1 MKTILISEDEKLIRK
16 GLQTM
21 VRRSPVPVETILE
34 ARDDE
39 EALSLMKQNVVD
51 LLITDI
57 RMPKMDGIELVSH
70 LGELEYK
77 PLVLV
82 ISGYDDFS
90 YAVEM
95 LRQGVFDYMLKP
107 VERERL
113 YAVLE
118 KLEEQ
123 YRLRQ
128 AEREDN
134 ERQVSQ
140 ILRHLMLKQDT
151 DGDEW
156 LEQVEKY
163 RGFFLDEP
171 YIGFCAEE
179 RSAESSGISAVLP
192 DSVKKIH
199 GAGNVCFY
207 AVPFDEAENFASAL
221 IPPAG
226 QSGTHK
232 GLETLNLCYREAY
245 SAWQRSFFSGTLHTA
260 EENARFQPI
269 NLTAQQLTGFVGLS
283 QADKALELL
292 NKEACRVTNGE
303 VSPDAF
309 ALLCKQFA
317 EQLLESYRGFIDMN
331 DSPERF
337 AELWNFEN
345 REQYLA
351 ELGAWLEEFCDK
363 TAREFDD
370 FEKKQKIR
378 EAVQYIKQ
386 NFRKPLSM
394 TIVSNEVSMNYS
406 LFSLLFKQY
415 TGVNFVN
422 YLQNLRIEEAKR
434 LLETTDWRVN
444 EICARVGF
452 QDEKHFLKCFKTTV
466 GFSPTEY
473 RKSALLM
480 NTKNSED
487 E

>member
-34 ARDDE
+34 ARDGE

-57 RMPKMDGIELVSH
+57 RMPKMDGIELVAH

-163 RGFFLDEP
+163 RGLD
-171 YIGFCAEE
+171 
-179 RSAESSGISAVLP
+179 
-192 DSVKKIH
+192 
-199 GAGNVCFY
+199 
-207 AVPFDEAENFASAL
+207 
-221 IPPAG
+221 
-226 QSGTHK
+226 
-232 GLETLNLCYREAY
+232 
-245 SAWQRSFFSGTLHTA
+245 
-260 EENARFQPI
+260 
-269 NLTAQQLTGFVGLS
+269 
-283 QADKALELL
+283 
-292 NKEACRVTNGE
+292 
-303 VSPDAF
+303 
-309 ALLCKQFA
+309 
-317 EQLLESYRGFIDMN
+317 
-331 DSPERF
+331 
-337 AELWNFEN
+337 
-345 REQYLA
+345 
-351 ELGAWLEEFCDK
+351 
-363 TAREFDD
+363 
-370 FEKKQKIR
+370 
-378 EAVQYIKQ
+378 
-386 NFRKPLSM
+386 
-394 TIVSNEVSMNYS
+394 
-406 LFSLLFKQY
+406 
-415 TGVNFVN
+415 
-422 YLQNLRIEEAKR
+422 
-434 LLETTDWRVN
+434 
-444 EICARVGF
+444 
-452 QDEKHFLKCFKTTV
+452 
-466 GFSPTEY
+466 
-473 RKSALLM
+473 RKSTRL
-480 NTKNSED
+480 NSSHWS
-487 E
+487 